1 MGFLPDTQNY
11 RLRKRWECRERFPR
25 HRGLAI
31 PTCITDHGTYVTHV
45 PWCMPESLTTGFL
58 WSRCRGKRSRHSR
71 HMRNPQFCVS
81 GKRPMVVRRHDPII
95 VDVNAAVPLA
105 QKHVMTSCHFN
116 YCDSVLS
123 LDSWTCRIIPA
134 DLCGG
139 WCVGNPKWVRTRNC
153 GCLVTWFC
161 YHLIAKPGNKT
172 DAVSW
177 PDPNTPERY
186 PIIFSWFT
194 FRGWKQR
201 SPPVWCFVLTLC
213 TSSNC
218 FYLLLSAKGKSNS
231 SRNSVLYIAATKQ
244 LYEWYFLSVCLS
256 VCPSV
261 RHTFLTMFLSSYHHE
276 IFRSYH
282 QGPG

>member
-139 WCVGNPKWVRTRNC
+139 WCVALWWRHNGRDSVSNHQPHDCLLNRLFRRRSKKTSKLRVTGLCVGNS
-153 GCLVTWFC
+153 
-161 YHLIAKPGNKT
+161 PGT
-172 DAVSW
+172 G
-177 PDPNTPERY
+177 E
-186 PIIFSWFT
+186 FSA
-194 FRGWKQR
+194 QR
-201 SPPVWCFVLTLC
+201 A
-213 TSSNC
+213 SNAENA
-218 FYLLLSAKGKSNS
+218 SIWWRHHGKS
-231 SRNSVLYIAATKQ
+231 
-244 LYEWYFLSVCLS
+244 
-256 VCPSV
+256 
-261 RHTFLTMFLSSYHHE
+261 
-276 IFRSYH
+276 
-282 QGPG
+282 